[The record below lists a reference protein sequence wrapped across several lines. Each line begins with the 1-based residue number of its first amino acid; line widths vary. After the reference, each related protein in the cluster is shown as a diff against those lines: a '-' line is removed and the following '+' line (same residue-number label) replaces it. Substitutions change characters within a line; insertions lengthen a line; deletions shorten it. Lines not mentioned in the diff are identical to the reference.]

1 MLSMPGLMLKKS
13 YYPGFI
19 SGNYFLDINYTV
31 ILRHKRNNKFWN
43 WKRKILIQTLI
54 LFLSLLL
61 NTTYSQ
67 DKEKII
73 PFEKQNKNTQ
83 YKSFSGGMRL
93 SYGNNPS
100 LLRFVQYELPDY
112 YRVPESQQISNFNV
126 GYEFFGGFE
135 YQIAS
140 NFSLKADYSYFV
152 KSVNSSAPQYSM
164 YDFTYYDHN
173 ILLTGFYLI
182 PGEYF
187 YLKFGAGAGLV
198 LSKLSAQ
205 TFGLENDYNSSGLNL
220 KLEGVLNTQISSSLA
235 TYFGIFISNT
245 FNATLK
251 KSDDSKLLNRTGEE
265 VNLNSFKLGLSLGF
279 EYFIF

>member
-1 MLSMPGLMLKKS
+1 MQSMPELTHRKS
-13 YYPGFI
+13 YYPDLIF
-19 SGNYFLDINYTV
+19 GNNLQNIQDTE
-31 ILRHKRNNKFWN
+31 ILKHKRNNKFWN
-43 WKRKILIQTLI
+43 WKREILIQVLI
-54 LFLSLLL
+54 IILSLLL
-61 NTTYSQ
+61 NTVYSQ
-67 DKEKII
+67 DKEKVI
-73 PFEKQNKNTQ
+73 PFEKQNKNTK

-100 LLRFVQYELPDY
+100 LLRYVQYELPDY
-112 YRVPESQQISNFNV
+112 YRVPESQQISDFNV

-135 YQIAS
+135 YQITK

-205 TFGLENDYNSSGLNL
+205 TFGLESEYNSTGLNL
-220 KLEGVLNTQISSSLA
+220 KLEGVLNTQISNSLA
-235 TYFGIFISNT
+235 TYFGIFLSNT

-251 KSDDSKLLNRTGEE
+251 KSDDSKLLNRTGDE
-265 VNLNSFKLGLSLGF
+265 VNLNSFNLGLSLGF